1 MKKFIISATTL
12 ILMGFALPTFA
23 HQEHEFNHNEQVNY
37 SLMVDLAYSKGKWIA
52 KPIEVMPCDGPGGVP
67 LTRSDKSSMVQLL
80 DQKGQ
85 ALYQRYMRNPRWVH
99 FEVTKEGKKP
109 DVFLDEVKLKLVI
122 PMQIP
127 QSRGSNTP
135 MPNRL
140 TFTET
145 VGSSD
150 RPSLSINIGR
160 QIAQLYKAS
169 QLKKDFACQLEK
181 VTADHLPP
189 LQAGSIDSDLFA
201 NSDSIKAMLMS
212 HPELALKVIAD
223 MGTSPETFR
232 KAIYDVRDQWSDWG
246 MDKRGANRLIQ
257 EYNRIYRKKRRG

>member
-1 MKKFIISATTL
+1 MKQFIISATTL

-23 HQEHEFNHNEQVNY
+23 HQDHDNHNEQVNY
-37 SLMVDLAYSKGKWIA
+37 SLMVELAYSKGKWIA

-67 LTRSDKSSMVQLL
+67 LTRSDQSSMVQLL

-122 PMQIP
+122 PIQMP
-127 QSRGSNTP
+127 DNRGSDIP

-150 RPSLSINIGR
+150 RASVSVNIGR
-160 QIAQLYKAS
+160 QLSRLYKAS
-169 QLKKDFACQLEK
+169 KSKKDFPCQLER

-189 LQAGSIDSDLFA
+189 LQSGSMGSELFA
-201 NSDSIKAMLMS
+201 NSDNVKALLMS
-212 HPELALKVIAD
+212 QPELALKVIAD
-223 MGTSPETFR
+223 MGTSPATFR
-232 KAIYDVRDQWSDWG
+232 RAIYDVKDQWQSLG
-246 MDKRGANRLIQ
+246 IDKRRANQLIQ
-257 EYNRIYRKKRRG
+257 QYNSIYRKKKSG

>member
-1 MKKFIISATTL
+1 MKNLIISATTL
-12 ILMGFALPTFA
+12 ILMGFTLPTFA
-23 HQEHEFNHNEQVNY
+23 HQDHNNQNEETNY
-37 SLMVDLAYSKGKWIA
+37 SLVVDLAYSKGKWIA

-85 ALYQRYMRNPRWVH
+85 ILYQRYLRNPRWVH
-99 FEVTKEGKKP
+99 YEVTEEGKKP
-109 DVFLDEVKLKLVI
+109 DVFLGEVNIKLAI
-122 PMQIP
+122 PMQMP
-127 QSRGSNTP
+127 QSRGSSIP

-150 RPSLSINIGR
+150 RPSLAINIGR

-169 QLKKDFACQLEK
+169 QSKKDFACQLEK

-189 LQAGSIDSDLFA
+189 LREDSIESDLFA
-201 NSDSIKAMLMS
+201 NSNNIKAMLMS
-212 HPELALKVIAD
+212 QPEFTLKVIAD
-223 MGTSPETFR
+223 MGTSPVIFR
-232 KAIYDVRDQWSDWG
+232 RVIYDVKDQWPAWG
-246 MDKRGANRLIQ
+246 LDKRSVDQLIKQ
-257 EYNRIYRKKRRG
+257 YNAIFRKKRSG

>member
-1 MKKFIISATTL
+1 MKNLIISATTL
-12 ILMGFALPTFA
+12 ILMGFTLPTFA
-23 HQEHEFNHNEQVNY
+23 HQDHNNQNEETNY
-37 SLMVDLAYSKGKWIA
+37 SLVVDLAYSKGKWIA

-85 ALYQRYMRNPRWVH
+85 ILYQRYLRNPRWVH
-99 FEVTKEGKKP
+99 YEVTEEGKKP
-109 DVFLDEVKLKLVI
+109 DVFLDEVNIKLAI
-122 PMQIP
+122 PMQMP

-140 TFTET
+140 TFMET

-169 QLKKDFACQLEK
+169 QSKKDFACQLEK

-189 LQAGSIDSDLFA
+189 LQAGSVDSDLFA

-212 HPELALKVIAD
+212 QPDLALKVIAD
-223 MGTSPETFR
+223 MGTSPATFR
-232 KAIYDVRDQWSDWG
+232 KAIYDVRDQWSAWG
-246 MDKRGANRLIQ
+246 LDKRGANRLIQ
-257 EYNRIYRKKRRG
+257 EYNRIYRKKGRG

>member
-1 MKKFIISATTL
+1 MKKFIISVTSFVV
-12 ILMGFALPTFA
+12 MGFALPAFA
-23 HQEHEFNHNEQVNY
+23 HQDHDDHHERVNY

-67 LTRSDKSSMVQLL
+67 LTRSDQSSMVQLL

-85 ALYQRYMRNPRWVH
+85 VLYQRYMRNPRWVH

-109 DVFLDEVKLKLVI
+109 DEFLDQVKVKLII
-122 PMQIP
+122 PIQVP
-127 QSRGSNTP
+127 DKRGSDIP

-150 RPSLSINIGR
+150 RASVSVNIGR
-160 QIAQLYKAS
+160 QLSRLYNAS
-169 QLKKDFACQLEK
+169 KSKKDFPCQLEK

-189 LQAGSIDSDLFA
+189 LQGGSSGLELFA
-201 NSDSIKAMLMS
+201 NSDNVKALLMS
-212 HPELALKVIAD
+212 QPELALKVIAD
-223 MGTSPETFR
+223 MGTSPATFR
-232 KAIYDVRDQWSDWG
+232 RAIYDVKDQWRSWG
-246 MDKRGANRLIQ
+246 IDKRQADQLIQ
-257 EYNRIYRKKRRG
+257 QYNSIYRKKKSG

>member
-1 MKKFIISATTL
+1 MKNFMISAMTL
-12 ILMGFALPTFA
+12 ILVGATAPSVA
-23 HQEHEFNHNEQVNY
+23 HQDHKDHNEQANY
-37 SLMVDLAYSKGKWIA
+37 SVMIDLAYGKGKWTA
-52 KPIEVMPCDGPGGVP
+52 KPVEVMPCDGPGGVP
-67 LTRSDKSSMVQLL
+67 LTRSERSSMVQLL

-85 ALYQRYMRNPRWVH
+85 VLYQRYMRNPRWVH
-99 FEVTKEGKKP
+99 YESTKEGKEP
-109 DVFLDEVKLKLVI
+109 DVFLEEVRLKLVI
-122 PMQIP
+122 PLQIP
-127 QSRGSNTP
+127 QSRGSNIP

-169 QLKKDFACQLEK
+169 QSKKDFACQLEK

-201 NSDSIKAMLMS
+201 SSDSIKAMLMS
-212 HPELALKVIAD
+212 QPELALKVIAD
-223 MGTSPETFR
+223 MGTSPATFR
-232 KAIYDVRDQWSDWG
+232 KAIYDVKEQWSTWG
-246 MDKRGANRLIQ
+246 LDKREANRLIQ

>member
-1 MKKFIISATTL
+1 MKNLMILTMTL
-12 ILMGFALPTFA
+12 ILAGATAPSTA
-23 HQEHEFNHNEQVNY
+23 HQAHDDHKEHINY
-37 SLMVDLAYSKGKWIA
+37 SLMIDLAYAKGKWSA
-52 KPIEVMPCDGPGGVP
+52 KPIEVMPCDGPGGGP
-67 LTRSDKSSMVQLL
+67 LTRSDQSSMVQLL

-85 ALYQRYMRNPRWVH
+85 TLYQRYMRNPRWVH

-109 DVFLDEVKLKLVI
+109 DVFLDEVKLKLGI

-127 QSRGSNTP
+127 ESRGSNTP

-169 QLKKDFACQLEK
+169 QSKKDFACQHEK

-189 LQAGSIDSDLFA
+189 LQGESMESGLFA
-201 NSDSIKAMLMS
+201 NSDNIKAMLMS
-212 HPELALKVIAD
+212 YPELALKVIAD
-223 MGTSPETFR
+223 MGTSPATFR
-232 KAIYDVRDQWSDWG
+232 KAIYDVRDQWSAWG
-246 MDKRGANRLIQ
+246 LDKREANRLIQ

>member
-23 HQEHEFNHNEQVNY
+23 HQDHNNHNEQVNY

-122 PMQIP
+122 PVQIP

-135 MPNRL
+135 MPNGL

-169 QLKKDFACQLEK
+169 QSKKDFACQLEK

-189 LQAGSIDSDLFA
+189 LQAGSVDSDLFA

-212 HPELALKVIAD
+212 QPDLALKVIAD
-223 MGTSPETFR
+223 MGTSPATFR
-232 KAIYDVRDQWSDWG
+232 KAIYDVRDQWSAWG
-246 MDKRGANRLIQ
+246 LDKRGANRLIQ